1 MVFFDFNVPYLEPE
15 KTEKP
20 LPDSNGKKNTRLK
33 IAVKAMELGYSG
45 VAYNRCMKGV
55 MSDNDRCTIYLFPL
69 SSLLKASPTLSDSV
83 KFHRELLKVPLNT
96 PFRQYTRLTVTVEN
110 IVQAGVLN
118 SGNPVLKTY
127 DLVAVK
133 PLNQTVFDHVCKVS
147 EVDLIA
153 IDFSERL
160 PFRLKLP
167 MVKVAIEVHSLSLF
181 LIFFLMYDEL
191 ESNSSYFE
199 ACTKICMVLFIIM
212 QRGIYFEITYSH
224 LISDIQARR
233 QIVTNA
239 KLLVDWTRGK
249 NIIFT
254 SDASSVNELRG
265 PYDVANLS
273 SLLGLSM
280 ERAKAATSKNCRALI
295 ARALRKQQFYKEAI
309 GVEKIPSCQQVDTKE
324 HWFADCNNWDE
335 ISSGEG
341 DIQLDDIAKF
351 FAASSK
357 VPKTSKAIDFAS
369 VTKELPSCGMR
380 LNDWL
385 PAGGNKSQP
394 QEDTPISDAKS
405 DESPDMDKISKQPD
419 GPEVVPFSH
428 PKSLFSTHVERE
440 TSSTPILS
448 TDGTQGETTS
458 IFYEEPKS
466 SDKVYEVLDAAEIVP
481 HDTPSQDCISIIDVD
496 LMLPDNVVSGLSSV
510 RESGTSFSCQ
520 ANPMG
525 PGSIGSTLTP
535 KDHVH
540 TTIIEDLVFPMETSP
555 GLSTHKESD
564 SFPQIGNSEVLNS
577 SDDAMGADAVNMEKV
592 ISEPEER
599 KQIDLVSAGC
609 DMPIVIGEPE
619 EIQNNCDAKV
629 LLADDKPVECHTNMQ
644 VDAALFADEV
654 SQKDSFVEMERHAQ
668 EVVIEVSGTA
678 RDESTS
684 GKGRVRRAAFPFP
697 LHRVFRPII
706 FKKISKKSRNK
717 SKRL

>member
-1 MVFFDFNVPYLEPE
+1 
-15 KTEKP
+15 
-20 LPDSNGKKNTRLK
+20 
-33 IAVKAMELGYSG
+33 
-45 VAYNRCMKGV
+45 
-55 MSDNDRCTIYLFPL
+55 
-69 SSLLKASPTLSDSV
+69 LLA
-83 KFHRELLKVPLNT
+83 
-96 PFRQYTRLTVTVEN
+96 
-110 IVQAGVLN
+110 
-118 SGNPVLKTY
+118 
-127 DLVAVK
+127 
-133 PLNQTVFDHVCKVS
+133 
-147 EVDLIA
+147 
-153 IDFSERL
+153 
-160 PFRLKLP
+160 
-167 MVKVAIEVHSLSLF
+167 
-181 LIFFLMYDEL
+181 
-191 ESNSSYFE
+191 
-199 ACTKICMVLFIIM
+199 
-212 QRGIYFEITYSH
+212 
-224 LISDIQARR
+224 
-233 QIVTNA
+233 
-239 KLLVDWTRGK
+239 DWTRGK

-254 SDASSVNELRG
+254 SGASSVNELRG

-295 ARALRKQQFYKEAI
+295 ARALRKKQFYKEAVR
-309 GVEKIPSCQQVDTKE
+309 VEKIPSCQQVDTKE
-324 HWFADCNNWDE
+324 PWFADCNNWDE
-335 ISSGEG
+335 ISGGEG

-369 VTKELPSCGMR
+369 VTEELPSYGMR

-385 PAGGNKSQP
+385 PAGENKSQP

-428 PKSLFSTHVERE
+428 PKLLFSTCVEHQ
-440 TSSTPILS
+440 TSSTPIFS
-448 TDGTQGETTS
+448 TDGKQGETT
-458 IFYEEPKS
+458 IFYEEPMS
-466 SDKVYEVLDAAEIVP
+466 SHKVYEVPDAAEIVP

-496 LMLPDNVVSGLSSV
+496 LMLPDNVVSDLSSV

-525 PGSIGSTLTP
+525 PGSIGSVLTL
-535 KDHVH
+535 KVH
-540 TTIIEDLVFPMETSP
+540 EHTAIIDDLVCPMETFP

-629 LLADDKPVECHTNMQ
+629 LLTDDKPVECHTNMQ

-654 SQKDSFVEMERHAQ
+654 SQKDSFVEKEKHAQ
-668 EVVIEVSGTA
+668 EVVIEVSDTA

-684 GKGRVRRAAFPFP
+684 GKGRVRRAAFPAFPFP

-706 FKKISKKSRNK
+706 FKKISKKSRHR

>member
-110 IVQAGVLN
+110 IVQAGILN

-167 MVKVAIEVHSLSLF
+167 MVKVAIE
-181 LIFFLMYDEL
+181 
-191 ESNSSYFE
+191 
-199 ACTKICMVLFIIM
+199 
-212 QRGIYFEITYSH
+212 RGIYFEITYSH

-280 ERAKAATSKNCRALI
+280 ERAIAATSKNCRALI
-295 ARALRKQQFYKEAI
+295 ARALRKKQFYKEAI

-405 DESPDMDKISKQPD
+405 DESPNIDKISKQPD

-428 PKSLFSTHVERE
+428 PKSLFCTYVERE

-448 TDGTQGETTS
+448 TDGMQGETTS

-466 SDKVYEVLDAAEIVP
+466 SDKVYEVLDAAELVP
-481 HDTPSQDCISIIDVD
+481 HNTPSQDCISIIDVD

-555 GLSTHKESD
+555 WLSTHKESD
-564 SFPQIGNSEVLNS
+564 SFPRMGNSEVLNS

-599 KQIDLVSAGC
+599 KQIDSVSAGC

-629 LLADDKPVECHTNMQ
+629 LLVDDKLVECHTNMQ

-654 SQKDSFVEMERHAQ
+654 SQKDSFVEMEKHAQ

>member
-15 KTEKP
+15 KT
-20 LPDSNGKKNTRLK
+20 DSNGKKNTRLK

-55 MSDNDRCTIYLFPL
+55 MSDKDRCTIYLFPV

-167 MVKVAIEVHSLSLF
+167 MVKAAIEV
-181 LIFFLMYDEL
+181 E
-191 ESNSSYFE
+191 
-199 ACTKICMVLFIIM
+199 
-212 QRGIYFEITYSH
+212 GILEITYSH

-239 KLLVDWTRGK
+239 KWIGHEGK

-254 SDASSVNELRG
+254 SGASSVNELRG

-273 SLLGLSM
+273 SLLGLYGNVQKL
-280 ERAKAATSKNCRALI
+280 RLQRIAGLALI
-295 ARALRKQQFYKEAI
+295 ARALRKKQFFKEAI
-309 GVEKIPSCQQVDTKE
+309 REP
-324 HWFADCNNWDE
+324 WYADCNNWDE

-341 DIQLDDIAKF
+341 DIQLDDIA
-351 FAASSK
+351 
-357 VPKTSKAIDFAS
+357 AIDFVS
-369 VTKELPSCGMR
+369 VTKDLPSYGMR
-380 LNDWL
+380 LNDWW
-385 PAGGNKSQP
+385 PAGGDKSQL

-405 DESPDMDKISKQPD
+405 DESPDMDKISKHPD
-419 GPEVVPFSH
+419 GPEVVPFHIQSRYLVLVKLL
-428 PKSLFSTHVERE
+428 PYFMKNL
-440 TSSTPILS
+440 
-448 TDGTQGETTS
+448 
-458 IFYEEPKS
+458 S
-466 SDKVYEVLDAAEIVP
+466 SDKVYQVLDAAEIVP
-481 HDTPSQDCISIIDVD
+481 HDTPSQDCISMIDVD

-510 RESGTSFSCQ
+510 GVSGTSFSCQ
-520 ANPMG
+520 ANPIM
-525 PGSIGSTLTP
+525 
-535 KDHVH
+535 H
-540 TTIIEDLVFPMETSP
+540 TTVVDDLVFPMETAPACPLLRS
-555 GLSTHKESD
+555 LIV
-564 SFPQIGNSEVLNS
+564 FPQIGNSEILNS
-577 SDDAMGADAVNMEKV
+577 SDDAMGAHAVNMEKI
-592 ISEPEER
+592 ISETGER
-599 KQIDLVSAGC
+599 KQIDLVAAGC
-609 DMPIVIGEPE
+609 DMPIVLGELE
-619 EIQNNCDAKV
+619 EIQNSCDAVV
-629 LLADDKPVECHTNMQ
+629 LLADDKPVSFHKRIL
-644 VDAALFADEV
+644 LFEIE
-654 SQKDSFVEMERHAQ
+654 KHAQ
-668 EVVIEVSGTA
+668 EGVIEMSSRA

-684 GKGRVRRAAFPFP
+684 GK
-697 LHRVFRPII
+697 
-706 FKKISKKSRNK
+706 
-717 SKRL
+717 